1 LISLDTIYRLM
12 IYHEWTMP
20 RSDQPLPPA
29 TFFILFA
36 LATGEKHGYAIMQ
49 EARKLSDNTFQIG
62 PATLYT
68 TVQRLLESGWIEA
81 VPGPENGDP
90 RRRYYRL
97 TQQGNSALQHEMERM
112 EALVRK
118 SKTLR
123 LRPME
128 SGS

>member
-1 LISLDTIYRLM
+1 
-12 IYHEWTMP
+12 MP
-20 RSDQPLPPA
+20 SSNLPLPPA

-36 LATGEKHGYAIMQ
+36 LATGDKHGYAIMQ
-49 EARKLSDNTFQIG
+49 DARKLSDNRFQIG

-68 TVQRLLESGWIEA
+68 TVQRLLDSNWIEE
-81 VPGPENGDP
+81 VQGPADGDP

-97 TQQGNSALQHEMERM
+97 TKQGNSALHYEMDRM

-118 SKTLR
+118 SKVLR

>member
-1 LISLDTIYRLM
+1 M
-12 IYHEWTMP
+12 IYHDWIMP
-20 RSDQPLPPA
+20 RSDLPLPPA

-36 LATGEKHGYAIMQ
+36 LATGDKHGYAIMQ
-49 EARKLSDNTFQIG
+49 EARKLSDNSFQLG

-68 TVQRLLESGWIEA
+68 TVQRLLDSLWISE
-81 VPGPENGDP
+81 VSGPEDGDP

-97 TQQGNSALQHEMERM
+97 TRQGKSALHHEMERM
-112 EALVRK
+112 EGLVRK

-128 SGS
+128 SES